1 MSHKTQSLKVLVRP
15 CNSGMCP
22 TLYQD
27 EQGRVFVQGNKLTQ
41 SERTELGIPEHEEVV
56 ELAPELI
63 NYLRYYQ
70 G

>member
-1 MSHKTQSLKVLVRP
+1 MSYEARKLKVLVRP

-27 EQGRVFVQGNKLTQ
+27 EQGRVFVQGNKLAQ
-41 SERTELGIPEHEEVV
+41 GDYMGLGIPEHEEVV

-63 NYLRYYQ
+63 NFLRSYQ
-70 G
+70 V